1 MRQISEKEIAKQI
14 AELINRNVNS
24 LKQDDEKWKN
34 HYESVMSELD
44 YEIKEAIQD
53 FSESKLSIN
62 RIEQEGY
69 LRCLEVMVN
78 RFRAM
83 ESFNIS

>member
-1 MRQISEKEIAKQI
+1 
-14 AELINRNVNS
+14 
-24 LKQDDEKWKN
+24 
-34 HYESVMSELD
+34 MSELD
-44 YEIKEAIQD
+44 YEINETKEAIQD
-53 FSESKLSIN
+53 FSESKLSIK
-62 RIEQEGY
+62 GY

>member
-14 AELINRNVNS
+14 ADLINRNVNS

-34 HYESVMSELD
+34 HYEQVMSELD
-44 YEIKEAIQD
+44 YEINETKEAIQD
-53 FSESKLSIN
+53 FSESKLSIK
-62 RIEQEGY
+62 GY

>member
-1 MRQISEKEIAKQI
+1 MRQISEKEI

-44 YEIKEAIQD
+44 YEINKTKEAIQD